1 MKFSASQSNL
11 LSSIL
16 PLSAV
21 VPVKSPMPVLSH
33 ILADLKGNVLFL
45 TGSDMEVTMQTRVE
59 VNGFEDGR
67 LLLPSRKFVELLRGL
82 PDEQITVER
91 VKSKE
96 NQIKISDT
104 EGREYACSAENV
116 ETYPQI
122 PKIEQKHVFKIERN
136 KLRRLITKCLFA
148 VSRDELRPQLTGVYL
163 KVNAEHIQMVTTD
176 GHRLVR
182 VGYKSKGYS
191 GDEQFAIVP
200 SKAMGAV
207 QRISEGEG
215 DAEITFAGTQLAFR
229 IGNTTLITRLIEGKY
244 PNYQAVIPSENKNLL
259 KVDLDQLISAV
270 RRAAIFS
277 NEISRQIRMHLEKSE
292 MQIRVEDIEQGNEG
306 FESVPCEFN
315 GEIMDIGYN
324 AGYVLDVL
332 KQVDT
337 NEVNFEL
344 GTATSAGIV
353 RPTEQEEN
361 EDLLMLIMPV
371 RLN

>member
-1 MKFSASQSNL
+1 MKFSASQSSL
-11 LSSIL
+11 LSAIS
-16 PLSAV
+16 PLAAV
-21 VPVKSPMPVLSH
+21 VPTKSPMPVLSH
-33 ILADLKGNVLFL
+33 ILADLKGNVLTL
-45 TGSDMEVTMQTRVE
+45 TGSDMEVTMQTHLE
-59 VNGFEDGR
+59 VSGSDDGR
-67 LLLPSRKFVELLRGL
+67 LLLPSKKFTELLRSL
-82 PDEQITVER
+82 PDDQITVER
-91 VKSKE
+91 VKGKE

-104 EGREYACSAENV
+104 GGREYACSAESVDN
-116 ETYPQI
+116 YPQV
-122 PKIEQKHVFKIERN
+122 PKLEESNVFKIGRK
-136 KLRRLITKCLFA
+136 KLRRLISKCLFA
-148 VSRDELRPQLTGVYL
+148 VSRDELRPQLTGIFM
-163 KVNAEHIQMVTTD
+163 KVNAEELLMVTTD

-182 VGYKSKGYS
+182 VGFKSNGYS
-191 GDEQFAIVP
+191 GDEQTAIVP
-200 SKAMGAV
+200 SKAMSAV

-215 DAEITFAGTQLAFR
+215 DAEIAFAGSQLAFR

-244 PNYQAVIPSENKNLL
+244 PNYQAVIPSENKSLL
-259 KVDLDQLISAV
+259 KVDLDQVTAAV

-277 NEISRQIRMHLEKSE
+277 NEISRQIRMHLEKEE

-306 FESVPCEFN
+306 FESVPCEFS
-315 GEIMDIGYN
+315 GEVMDIGYN

-344 GTATSAGIV
+344 GTSTSAGIV